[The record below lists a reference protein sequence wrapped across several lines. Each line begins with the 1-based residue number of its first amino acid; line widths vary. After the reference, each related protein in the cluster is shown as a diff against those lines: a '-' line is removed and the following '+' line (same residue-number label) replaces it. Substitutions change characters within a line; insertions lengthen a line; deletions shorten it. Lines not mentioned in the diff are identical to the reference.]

1 MVKYLKL
8 IDLVNILLLLKDVYN
23 TFVLHIV
30 YTFKLVKAFLLRD
43 LNHGTTIS
51 FIDCLVISNFFE
63 FMNVERK
70 FLRGTYVRENFQ
82 VEGKRY

>member
-8 IDLVNILLLLKDVYN
+8 IDLVNISLFFKDVYN
-23 TFVLHIV
+23 TYVLHIV

-51 FIDCLVISNFFE
+51 FIGCLVISNFLIFT
-63 FMNVERK
+63 NVVGK
-70 FLRGTYVRENFQ
+70 F
-82 VEGKRY
+82 